1 MNKYSNTKDATSL
14 DHESSTRSQNSEL
27 IAKDLFHA
35 GIPKV
40 SLFMVKFSG
49 KPASANWKF

>member
-1 MNKYSNTKDATSL
+1 M
-14 DHESSTRSQNSEL
+14 DHESSTRSQNSER

-40 SLFMVKFSG
+40 SLLMVKFSG
-49 KPASANWKF
+49 KPASANWKFRGYF